1 MASEAIREFRIGEG
15 GILRR
20 FETAVRLTRLG
31 PQIACALAIT
41 WFPVVVLSLVNEWV
55 SGRRE
60 PLVHAAG
67 FHVRLLVAMPVLLAL
82 DQEFPRVCRRVL
94 TQLVSQSFV
103 PEAGEDRLDR
113 VLQSAKRLADS
124 SAPEMIL
131 AALALSLGVGE
142 LAGLLPFSGRSRD
155 AGLTAPS
162 IWFALADV
170 PFVQFLLWRSL
181 WRWVIWTSVLIGL
194 GRIELDLVP
203 SHPDRRGGISF
214 LRWPSIGYCSL
225 LVFAISSMLCASQ
238 VNRFTA
244 SGVTMRTFAPL
255 LLAFAATGTLVAFG
269 PLLLFSPQ
277 LMRARRNGLIE
288 YGRLGAE
295 YGRGF
300 QRRWFGDQR
309 IGAKI
314 GPRST
319 QPLSDLA
326 AIYRDTI
333 DRFRILLFDKR
344 DMTTLLLATLL
355 PMVPVMLM
363 RVPSEDWSRLLKT
376 LTGAGF

>member
-1 MASEAIREFRIGEG
+1 MVTKAIREFRIGEG

-20 FETAVRLTRLG
+20 FETAVHLTRLG

-41 WFPVVVLSLVNEWV
+41 WLPVVVLSLVTQWMT
-55 SGRRE
+55 GRRE

-82 DQEFPRVCRRVL
+82 DKEFPRVCRRVL

-103 PEAGEDRLDR
+103 PQAAEDRLDR
-113 VLQSAKRLADS
+113 VLQTGTRLADS

-131 AALALSLGVGE
+131 AALALSLGLGE
-142 LAGLLPFSGRSRD
+142 LAGVLPLSVRTRD
-155 AGLTAPS
+155 SGLTAPS
-162 IWFALADV
+162 VWYALADV
-170 PFVQFLLWRSL
+170 PVVQFLLWRSL
-181 WRWVIWTSVLIGL
+181 WRWVIWMWVLIGL

-214 LRWPSIGYCSL
+214 LRWPSIGYCSV

-238 VNRFTA
+238 VTRFTA
-244 SGVTMRTFAPL
+244 SGVTLKTFAPL
-255 LLAFAATGTLVAFG
+255 LLAFAAIATLIAFG

-277 LMRARRNGLIE
+277 LMRARRQGVIE

-300 QRRWFGDQR
+300 QRRWFAERQP
-309 IGAKI
+309 GAKI

-326 AIYRDTI
+326 VIYRDTV

-344 DMTTLLLATLL
+344 DMIALLIATLL
-355 PMVPVMLM
+355 PMVPVILM
-363 RVPSEDWSRLLKT
+363 RVPTEDWSKLLAI